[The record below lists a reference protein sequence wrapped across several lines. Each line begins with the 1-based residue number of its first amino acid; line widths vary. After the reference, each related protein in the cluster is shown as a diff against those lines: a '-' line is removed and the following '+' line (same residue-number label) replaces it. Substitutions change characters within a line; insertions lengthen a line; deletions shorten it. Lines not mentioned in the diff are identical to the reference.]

1 MTNRPLL
8 LAALAA
14 ATLTIASPAAA
25 WLAQNG
31 YVVQSRGNGQFE
43 VRPKGGLSDANAW
56 CAAGDFASRQLGA
69 GNAPVYRISPPPR
82 PRGQGIVFS
91 MSPAGAASSTG
102 LMTVGGAG
110 GGSKSA
116 SSAQNLCNTLRPD
129 RMRR

>member
-1 MTNRPLL
+1 MIRRPSL

-14 ATLTIASPAAA
+14 ASLGLASPAAA

-31 YVVQSRGNGQFE
+31 YVVQNRGNGTFE

-56 CAAGDFASRQLGA
+56 CAAGDFATRQLGA
-69 GNAPVYRISPPPR
+69 GNAMVYRISPPPR
-82 PRGQGIVFS
+82 PRGQGITFS

-102 LMTVGGAG
+102 LMTIGGAG
-110 GGSKSA
+110 GGAKSA
-116 SSAQNLCNTLRPD
+116 SSAQNLCNSLRPD